1 MNIDMRV
8 CHFYVRAAELP
19 RDVFQH
25 IVIYVPVVAARR
37 PETERVADR
46 AVAIAGEAGEDGLKI
61 HTLGVL
67 RSADERFF
75 DRIRRCV
82 IAGLHDD
89 FNAPEGVSGD
99 VCDLRGGDL
108 AVRKVDKLVV
118 WGGDLRVEHTDL
130 PHGAGF
136 SADLDKITD
145 LEGMRCEQHNGAGE
159 IRKRILNGKRDG
171 QTCHA

>member
-25 IVIYVPVVAARR
+25 IVVYVPVVAARR
-37 PETERVADR
+37 PETECVADR

-67 RSADERFF
+67 RSADKRFF

-108 AVRKVDKLVV
+108 AVRNSSTPAQMSARNAGSSPKAAKNCPKL
-118 WGGDLRVEHTDL
+118 LSL
-130 PHGAGF
+130 PG
-136 SADLDKITD
+136 
-145 LEGMRCEQHNGAGE
+145 
-159 IRKRILNGKRDG
+159 
-171 QTCHA
+171 